1 MRRFI
6 RIFIIEAFALFA
18 ASQIAQGLVFKEG
31 ATTFVWASITLTVA
45 TFLVKPIIN
54 LLLLPLNIVTFG
66 LFKWVGHAIT
76 LYLITLVIDDF
87 DVVGFSFL
95 GFTYSTISL
104 PSLNLGSGPL
114 AFIGFSLVLS
124 FITGFIYWLVD

>member
-1 MRRFI
+1 MRRFV

-45 TFLVKPIIN
+45 TLLVKPIIN
-54 LLLLPLNIVTFG
+54 LLLLPLNILTFG

-87 DVVGFSFL
+87 DVVGFSFP
-95 GFTYSTISL
+95 GFANSTFSL
-104 PSLNLGSGPL
+104 PPLGLGSGPL
-114 AFIGFSLVLS
+114 ALIGFSFVLS
-124 FITGFIYWLVD
+124 FITGIIYWLVD